1 MDILLV
7 EQQEQQEINDMEQEI
22 IQQTAEGFIGKYGWL
37 LLAGAATIIFK
48 DMVAQFAAGL
58 TIWFSKEYTPD
69 DIVLIG
75 GRKARIVRVGMKSTT
90 FYFPESSTKKTVSN
104 AAFTGL
110 DIERKIKDWDEQP
123 KRK

>member
-1 MDILLV
+1 MDILLA

-58 TIWFSKEYTPD
+58 TIWFSKEYTP
-69 DIVLIG
+69 
-75 GRKARIVRVGMKSTT
+75 
-90 FYFPESSTKKTVSN
+90 E
-104 AAFTGL
+104 
-110 DIERKIKDWDEQP
+110 
-123 KRK
+123 

>member
-1 MDILLV
+1 
-7 EQQEQQEINDMEQEI
+7 MEQEI

>member
-1 MDILLV
+1 
-7 EQQEQQEINDMEQEI
+7 METEAL
-22 IQQTAEGFIGKYGWL
+22 QQTAQGFIGEYGWL

-48 DMVAQFAAGL
+48 DVVSQFAAGL

-90 FYFPESSTKKTVSN
+90 FYFPDTNTKKTVSN

-110 DIERKIKDWDEQP
+110 DIERKMKDWDDDA
-123 KRK
+123 KKK